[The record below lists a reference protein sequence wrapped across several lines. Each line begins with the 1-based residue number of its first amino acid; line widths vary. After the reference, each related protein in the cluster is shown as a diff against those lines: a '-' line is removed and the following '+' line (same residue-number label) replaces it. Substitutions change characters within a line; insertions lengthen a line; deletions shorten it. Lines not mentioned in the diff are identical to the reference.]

1 MNINE
6 QPSYFAV
13 IPASVRYDKDLKA
26 NEKLLY
32 GEITTLCN
40 SNGICFV
47 SNKYFADLYCVTSQ
61 AVSKWILHLQEL
73 GYITVEYTYR
83 DNTKEIEKRII
94 RLKEVSTNIDTY
106 QQMIEENNIKEKDIY
121 YNNINYID
129 KKKEKE
135 IINNKEKEIEIEF
148 ESLWQKYPK
157 KVGKAKS
164 LKSYIKARQ
173 KGATYDEV
181 ILGLENYLKQIEIF
195 ETKKQFIKDGS
206 TWFNNECWKDE
217 YQTTIQKG
225 KIEKKSNFAGYSL
238 DQVNKILEKE

>member
-13 IPASVRYDKDLKA
+13 IPASVRYDKNLKA

-40 SNGICFV
+40 ANGICYA
-47 SNKYFADLYCVTSQ
+47 SNKYFADLYSVTSQ

-83 DNTKEIEKRII
+83 DNTKEIENRII

-106 QQMIEENNIKEKDIY
+106 QQMFKENNIKEKDIY

-135 IINNKEKEIEIEF
+135 IINNKEKEFEIEF
-148 ESLWQKYPK
+148 ESLWQRYPK

-164 LKSYIKARQ
+164 LKYYIKARQ
-173 KGATYDEV
+173 NGTTYDDV
-181 ILGLENYLKQIEIF
+181 IAGLENYIKQIEVF

-206 TWFNNECWKDE
+206 TWFYNECWKDE
-217 YQTTIQKG
+217 YQTTKELDNDGFFVNLQKVLS
-225 KIEKKSNFAGYSL
+225 ET
-238 DQVNKILEKE
+238 E